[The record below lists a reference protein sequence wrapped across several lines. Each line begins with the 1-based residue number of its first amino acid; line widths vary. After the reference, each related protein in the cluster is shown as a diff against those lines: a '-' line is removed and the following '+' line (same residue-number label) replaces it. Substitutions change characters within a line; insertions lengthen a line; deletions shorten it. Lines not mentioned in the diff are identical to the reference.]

1 LWRRLLAICRH
12 HGVDHAE
19 LKGWLFCRELN
30 GPKLVER
37 IDGER
42 RLGALD
48 GMVRRAIERRRTD
61 LLILDP
67 FVKLHALVE
76 NDNADM
82 DFVCAQLVKI
92 AHDSDIAVDCP
103 AHTRKGELEAG
114 NSDNRRGASA
124 QRDAGRLD
132 YTLTHMTEEE
142 ARRFGVDLDERRD
155 YVRLDRAK
163 ANIVRRSIKASWF
176 HMTSVPLGNVS
187 TIYEEGDDVQAIEK
201 WLPPEVWAGIT
212 DEQINAILDDLE
224 AGPGDDRRYSAAPN
238 AKYRAAWLVVQQH
251 CPGKTEAACR
261 EIIRN
266 WLKSGVL
273 VSKDYDDPERREPAK
288 GLFVNKEA
296 RNRAREAA

>member
-1 LWRRLLAICRH
+1 M
-12 HGVDHAE
+12 
-19 LKGWLFCRELN
+19 KGWLFCRELN

-48 GMVRRAIERRRTD
+48 GMVRRAIERRRPD

-67 FVKLHALVE
+67 FVKLHTLVE

-103 AHTRKGELEAG
+103 VHTRKGELEAG

-187 TIYEEGDDVQAIEK
+187 MIYEEGDDVQAIEK

-224 AGPGDDRRYSAAPN
+224 AGPGDDRRYSAAPRN
-238 AKYRAAWLVVQQH
+238 SRTRLLPWVHDGEALV
-251 CPGKTEAACR
+251 R
-261 EIIRN
+261 IR
-266 WLKSGVL
+266 V
-273 VSKDYDDPERREPAK
+273 KDTRLGEPV
-288 GLFVNKEA
+288 GRQSLHSLP
-296 RNRAREAA
+296 